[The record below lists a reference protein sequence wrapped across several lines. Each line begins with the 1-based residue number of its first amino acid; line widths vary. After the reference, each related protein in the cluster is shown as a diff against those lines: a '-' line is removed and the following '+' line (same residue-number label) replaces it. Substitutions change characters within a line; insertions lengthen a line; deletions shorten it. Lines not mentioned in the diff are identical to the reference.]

1 MRMLKQKNIHVIL
14 TFIAGICSLLVLYE
28 IPHIQE
34 ESDVIKEKKIV
45 QDLKKDM
52 PSSSHTAWQS
62 MHDINSDFIGWLS
75 FDNNLLALPVVQTS
89 DNQKYL
95 HTDFLGKEN
104 SCGTVFMDQQDRLY
118 NQGILLYGHKVFY
131 DRTSMFSPLTSLTD
145 QDTYEN
151 NRFFSIL
158 LEHEIRYYEITHV
171 MRYDI
176 QTHAFDQRCSHFEES
191 ESFEKW
197 IAYADTINCIKPFHT
212 LNQNDSFCILQTCVR
227 DSKDIR
233 LLVIAKEI
241 KRKST

>member
-1 MRMLKQKNIHVIL
+1 MLMLKQKNIHVVL
-14 TFIAGICSLLVLYE
+14 SLLAVICFFLLYA

-34 ESDVIKEKKIV
+34 KSDVIKEKKIV
-45 QDLKKDM
+45 YDLKKDM

-118 NQGILLYGHKVFY
+118 DQGILLYGHNVFY
-131 DRTSMFSPLTSLTD
+131 DQTSMFSPLTTLTD
-145 QDTYEN
+145 QNTYEN

-158 LEHEIRYYEITHV
+158 LENEIRSYEITHV
-171 MRYDI
+171 MRYNI
-176 QTHAFDQRCSHFEES
+176 QTHAFDQRCSHFEEPD
-191 ESFEKW
+191 SFEKW
-197 IAYADTINCIKPFHT
+197 IAYADKTNCIKPFQT
-212 LNQNDSFCILQTCVR
+212 LHEKDNFCILQTCVR
-227 DSKDIR
+227 DNKDIR

-241 KRKST
+241 KRKSI